1 MRTLVINKQN
11 LFYALFVGREPAVD
25 SNGRKTG
32 EYVKTYSSPT
42 QISMNGSPARGIA
55 EHDMFGVEL
64 DYDRSMVTDD
74 LDCPIDEHSAVW
86 IFDNPRVAATAEV
99 TLQPHLGTLMPGGLV
114 DGIHIAV
121 TLSAAIL
128 ITAHRHAVVGIQG
141 VDAVTLE
148 DDILN
153 TSQH

>member
-1 MRTLVINKQN
+1 VRTLVINKQN

-25 SNGRKTG
+25 AKWRKTG

-42 QISMNGSPARGIA
+42 QISMNVSPARGIA

-99 TLQPHLGTLMPGGLV
+99 VSLDDETIQYDGDKTTFGGYAVMLDGVLV
-114 DGIHIAV
+114 PPNYSVIRVAKSLNHITYA
-121 TLSAAIL
+121 L
-128 ITAHRHAVVGIQG
+128 RE
-141 VDAVTLE
+141 VD
-148 DDILN
+148 IRG
-153 TSQH
+153 